1 MNSFKTLILFFIIKF
16 FIINES
22 LSQDLDENIYIL
34 ENYLNNLDSSSILFE
49 QKSFDGEVDK
59 GWMIIKKPNNI
70 RIEYDQPNPNII
82 LSNKDYLIIY
92 DADDDLITHLPIT
105 DGPWTIF
112 TEENLRLSSKENDTS
127 SHGFVKNIE
136 EVNFNNKI
144 NFLYKIVMKTSNG
157 IFLDSKIIVYTKID
171 PFEIIGWK
179 IVNANDQEIFIKIYK
194 IMKENFNEN
203 NLEIFT
209 LTDIDKK
216 SGNVWKGPF
225 NRLPAKRYPRD
236 RF

>member
-1 MNSFKTLILFFIIKF
+1 MYKFKTLILFFIIKF
-16 FIINES
+16 FIINGS
-22 LSQDLDENIYIL
+22 LSNDLDEKIHIL

-70 RIEYDQPNPNII
+70 RIEYDEPNPNII
-82 LSNKDYLIIY
+82 LSNNDYLIIY

-157 IFLDSKIIVYTKID
+157 VFLDSKIIVYTKID

>member
-1 MNSFKTLILFFIIKF
+1 MYKFKTLILFFIIKF
-16 FIINES
+16 FIINGS
-22 LSQDLDENIYIL
+22 LSNDLDEKIHIL

>member
-1 MNSFKTLILFFIIKF
+1 MYKFKTLILFFIIKF
-16 FIINES
+16 FIINGS
-22 LSQDLDENIYIL
+22 LSNDLDEKIHIL

-157 IFLDSKIIVYTKID
+157 VFLDSKIIVYTKID

>member
-1 MNSFKTLILFFIIKF
+1 MNKFKTLILFFIIKF
-16 FIINES
+16 FIINGS
-22 LSQDLDENIYIL
+22 LSNDLDEKIHIL

-157 IFLDSKIIVYTKID
+157 VFLDSKIIVYTKID

>member
-1 MNSFKTLILFFIIKF
+1 MNKFKTLILFFIIKF
-16 FIINES
+16 FIINGS
-22 LSQDLDENIYIL
+22 FSNDLDEKIHIL

-144 NFLYKIVMKTSNG
+144 NFLYKIVMKSSNG
-157 IFLDSKIIVYTKID
+157 VFLDSKIIVYTKID

>member
-1 MNSFKTLILFFIIKF
+1 MYKFKTLILFFIIKF
-16 FIINES
+16 FIINGS
-22 LSQDLDENIYIL
+22 LSNDLDEKIHIL

-112 TEENLRLSSKENDTS
+112 TEKNLRLSSNENDTS

-157 IFLDSKIIVYTKID
+157 VFLDSKIIVYTKID

>member
-1 MNSFKTLILFFIIKF
+1 MNKFKTLILFFIIKF
-16 FIINES
+16 FIINGS
-22 LSQDLDENIYIL
+22 LSNDLDEKIHIL

-112 TEENLRLSSKENDTS
+112 TEKNLRLSSKENDTS

-157 IFLDSKIIVYTKID
+157 VFLDSKIIVYTKID

>member
-1 MNSFKTLILFFIIKF
+1 MYKFKTLILFFIIKF
-16 FIINES
+16 FIINGS
-22 LSQDLDENIYIL
+22 LSNDLDEKIHIL

-112 TEENLRLSSKENDTS
+112 TEKNLRLSSKENDTS

-136 EVNFNNKI
+136 KVNFNNKI

-179 IVNANDQEIFIKIYK
+179 IVNANDQEIIIKIYK
-194 IMKENFNEN
+194 ILKENFNEN

-225 NRLPAKRYPRD
+225 NRLPAKRYTSG

>member
-1 MNSFKTLILFFIIKF
+1 MYKLKTLILFFIIKF

-49 QKSFDGEVDK
+49 QKSFDGKIDK

-70 RIEYDQPNPNII
+70 RIEYDEPNPNII
-82 LSNKDYLIIY
+82 LSNNDYLIIY

-112 TEENLRLSSKENDTS
+112 TEKNLRLSSNKNDTS

-157 IFLDSKIIVYTKID
+157 VFLDSEIIVYTKTD

-203 NLEIFT
+203 NLDIFT

-225 NRLPAKRYPRD
+225 NRLPTKRYPSG

>member
-16 FIINES
+16 FIINGS
-22 LSQDLDENIYIL
+22 FSNDLDEKIHIL
-34 ENYLNNLDSSSILFE
+34 ENYLNNLDNSSIFFE
-49 QKSFDGEVDK
+49 QKSFDGKIDK

-112 TEENLRLSSKENDTS
+112 TEKNLRLSSNENDTS

>member
-1 MNSFKTLILFFIIKF
+1 MYKLKTLILFFIIKF

-157 IFLDSKIIVYTKID
+157 VFLDSKIIVYTKID

>member
-1 MNSFKTLILFFIIKF
+1 MNKFKTLILFFIIKF
-16 FIINES
+16 FIINGS
-22 LSQDLDENIYIL
+22 FSNDLDEKIHIL

-112 TEENLRLSSKENDTS
+112 TEKNLRLSSKENDTS

-157 IFLDSKIIVYTKID
+157 VFLDSKIIVYTKKVMI
-171 PFEIIGWK
+171 FSKLIWIRNICITII
-179 IVNANDQEIFIKIYK
+179 
-194 IMKENFNEN
+194 
-203 NLEIFT
+203 
-209 LTDIDKK
+209 
-216 SGNVWKGPF
+216 
-225 NRLPAKRYPRD
+225 
-236 RF
+236 

>member
-1 MNSFKTLILFFIIKF
+1 MYKFKTLILFFIIKF
-16 FIINES
+16 FIINGS
-22 LSQDLDENIYIL
+22 LSNDLDEKIHIL

-157 IFLDSKIIVYTKID
+157 VFLDSEIIVYTKTD

-179 IVNANDQEIFIKIYK
+179 IVNANDQEIIIKIYK
-194 IMKENFNEN
+194 ILKENFNEN
-203 NLEIFT
+203 NLDIFT

-225 NRLPAKRYPRD
+225 NRLPAKRYPSG

>member
-1 MNSFKTLILFFIIKF
+1 MYKFKTLILFFIIKF
-16 FIINES
+16 FIINGS
-22 LSQDLDENIYIL
+22 LSNDLDEKIHIL

-112 TEENLRLSSKENDTS
+112 TEKNLRLSSKENDTS

-157 IFLDSKIIVYTKID
+157 VFLDSKIIVYTKID

>member
-1 MNSFKTLILFFIIKF
+1 MYKFKTLILFFIIKF
-16 FIINES
+16 FIINGS
-22 LSQDLDENIYIL
+22 LSNDLDEKIHIL

-49 QKSFDGEVDK
+49 QKLFDGEVDK

-70 RIEYDQPNPNII
+70 RIEYDEPNPNII
-82 LSNKDYLIIY
+82 LSNNDYLIIY
-92 DADDDLITHLPIT
+92 DAEDDLITHLPIT

-112 TEENLRLSSKENDTS
+112 TEKNLRLSSKENDTS

-136 EVNFNNKI
+136 KVNFNNKI
-144 NFLYKIVMKTSNG
+144 NFLYRIVMKTSNG

-209 LTDIDKK
+209 LTDVDKK